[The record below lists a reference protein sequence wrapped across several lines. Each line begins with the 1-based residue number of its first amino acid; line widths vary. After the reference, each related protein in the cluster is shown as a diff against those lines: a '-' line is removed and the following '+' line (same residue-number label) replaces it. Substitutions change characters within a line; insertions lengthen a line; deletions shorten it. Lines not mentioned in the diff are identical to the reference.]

1 MSQTGASSD
10 RLKKSLTQPIEPAM
24 PLPQV
29 LNVNE
34 LNSDKWVPFGLANDP
49 ADDLSNSRVL
59 RARKQRRANRQR
71 NKESDRVLFAEE
83 EE

>member
-1 MSQTGASSD
+1 
-10 RLKKSLTQPIEPAM
+10 M